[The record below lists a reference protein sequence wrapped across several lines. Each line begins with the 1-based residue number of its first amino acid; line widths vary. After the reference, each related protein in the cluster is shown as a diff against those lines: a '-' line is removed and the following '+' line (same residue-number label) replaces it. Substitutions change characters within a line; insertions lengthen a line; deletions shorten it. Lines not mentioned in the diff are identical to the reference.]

1 MPTLTELQQ
10 RLEQND
16 VRYNLHFAGLPRIT
30 RSLET
35 MDDLIATAQQVL
47 GESRGLKKGP
57 ESERLALQ
65 QNAERQL
72 ELYRGERTA
81 IVQARTEGGT
91 EGLQA
96 STLGT
101 RANFVFHRYARHF
114 AGQSRSSRDLT
125 LMLDMIAELEA
136 IQGAMQDLHTH
147 KPLPVLQADMEVV
160 AGRLQQFHGERKAI
174 GAARSD
180 GTPADQAGV
189 LANAA
194 NTVFAQY
201 RVYFAGQPRVTRRP
215 ELLVR
220 LLGALE
226 ELRDRMAALQTQGL
240 FDENNDNNLG
250 IVTSRIQAWQQELAA
265 VRAERQKATIQ
276 AMVADLGTAANAELE
291 SYGQHFAGKSRKTRD
306 AKRLSDL
313 LDRLDEV
320 ERQMTRVDQFQQNVD
335 NTRNLS
341 VVRDALALY
350 ENEFDEIRKVQEG

>member
-16 VRYNLHFAGLPRIT
+16 ARYNLHFAGLPRIT
-30 RSLET
+30 RSLDT

-47 GESRGLKKGP
+47 GDSRGLKKGP

-81 IVQARTEGGT
+81 IVQARAEGGS

-96 STLGT
+96 SALGT
-101 RANFVFHRYARHF
+101 RANFVFHRYTRHF

-136 IQGAMQDLHTH
+136 IQQAMKELQAH
-147 KPLPVLQADMEVV
+147 KPMASLQADLEVV
-160 AGRLQQFHGERKAI
+160 AGRVAQFDSERKAI
-174 GAARSD
+174 GAARCD
-180 GTPADQAGV
+180 GTLAEQAGV

-201 RVYFAGQPRVTRRP
+201 RVHFAGQPRVTRRP

-220 LLGALE
+220 LIGALE
-226 ELRDRMAALQTQGL
+226 EIRDRMSALQSQGL
-240 FDENNDNNLG
+240 HDENNDGNLG
-250 IVTSRIQAWQQELAA
+250 IVTSRIQAWQAELTAI
-265 VRAERQKATIQ
+265 RGERQKATIQ

-291 SYGQHFAGKSRKTRD
+291 SYGQHFAGKSRKTREI
-306 AKRLSDL
+306 KRLSDI

-320 ERQMTRVDQFQQNVD
+320 ERQMTRVDQFQQNAD
-335 NTRNLS
+335 NTRNLA

-350 ENEFDEIRKVQEG
+350 QNEFDEIRKAQEG